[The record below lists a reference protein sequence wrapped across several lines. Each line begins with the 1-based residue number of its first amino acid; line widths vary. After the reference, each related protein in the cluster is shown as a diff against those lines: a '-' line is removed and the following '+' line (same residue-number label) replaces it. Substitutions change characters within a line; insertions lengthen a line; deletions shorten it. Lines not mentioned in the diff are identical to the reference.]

1 MKFPLKIS
9 NVSCSI
15 RRNLVCVTGGF
26 LENGLPNTG
35 IFMIDFSNKI
45 ITKLMI
51 ELERP
56 IEDKYPICLEQKGI
70 LCYSPPKLLY
80 VRQDKNKTF
89 TFVIPTLNSDNNQIA
104 ILSKS
109 EQITSQQHDA
119 DLSINLLP
127 ETTQGRDISIS
138 KMQSTSK
145 DSELLIPMT
154 IESLSTIKNSPNHK
168 QFDIKIDY
176 LESSNSISNEKIKN
190 HFIYQRLST
199 LKDDTD
205 FPICDNNHDL
215 L

>member
-1 MKFPLKIS
+1 
-9 NVSCSI
+9 
-15 RRNLVCVTGGF
+15 
-26 LENGLPNTG
+26 
-35 IFMIDFSNKI
+35 
-45 ITKLMI
+45 
-51 ELERP
+51 
-56 IEDKYPICLEQKGI
+56 
-70 LCYSPPKLLY
+70 
-80 VRQDKNKTF
+80 
-89 TFVIPTLNSDNNQIA
+89 
-104 ILSKS
+104 
-109 EQITSQQHDA
+109 
-119 DLSINLLP
+119 
-127 ETTQGRDISIS
+127 
-138 KMQSTSK
+138 MQSTSK